1 MTIDHGQ
8 INTRERAISN
18 DWNRQVELGNRGIV
32 EALSAAVSSGARES
46 GVIGENGFLCS
57 PQPGT
62 MKTAIGPGLALY
74 YDATKVFPQSQMVWV
89 ESREIREVTHEA
101 ADGLARWD
109 VIEMQP
115 GSMTSSTQ
123 PRDQFDPLTG
133 TFSVVNMVKEVK
145 SYPTFQIRKGA
156 PSATPGAPAGVAG
169 WIPLA
174 YVQIPGGA
182 VAVDPTKIVY
192 CRPLLGDRGVGR
204 EGWTTSPLNGAF
216 ASNVKGGGV
225 NFPGGGIANGTI
237 QSALQGRFGATAAGM
252 FHHNFRVSNTVAVK
266 ITSMTYDGG
275 GLPAAD
281 QVVYFYAIP
290 APYPAG
296 YDSSLAGRE
305 LWTPDPANLYG
316 VNGGFYD
323 QGLQSDCIIISST
336 KEPSVVHSSGAST
349 GIGEFDHEFFNVAGP
364 AESFASSWVYI
375 GAAFYDQATGFV
387 IAQNTRQ
394 AWVSGARKT
403 GKGFDADLPIAAPIT
418 YNMWTKFVG
427 GLSMQLPVTA
437 TRLSMQAACTLAA
450 DDSIH
455 VEIEDTWRGQGNGT
469 VNGAITFDL
478 RNNAVGSEIVRYNFE
493 AMVSDTGTVK
503 IEEATV
509 NGINSTCDLVAR
521 AYQDAVLAQR

>member
-46 GVIGENGFLCS
+46 GVIGETGFLCS

-62 MKTAIGPGLALY
+62 MKTAIGPGLALF
-74 YDATKVFPQSQMVWV
+74 YDSTKVFPQSQMVWV

-145 SYPTFQIRKGA
+145 SYPAFQIRKGA
-156 PSATPGAPAGVAG
+156 PSATPGAPAGVPG

-174 YVQIPGGA
+174 YVQVPGGA

-192 CRPLLGDRGVGR
+192 CRPLLGDRGIGR
-204 EGWTTSPLNGAF
+204 EGWTTSTLNGAF

-225 NFPGGGIANGTI
+225 DFPGGGITNGTI
-237 QSALQGRFGATAAGM
+237 HSTLQGRFGATAAGM
-252 FHHNFRVSNTVAVK
+252 FHHNFRISNTVAVK
-266 ITSMTYDGG
+266 ITAMTYDGG

-290 APYPAG
+290 APYPTG
-296 YDSSLAGRE
+296 YDSSMAGRE
-305 LWTPDPANLYG
+305 LWTPDTANLYG
-316 VNGGFYD
+316 TSGGFYD
-323 QGLQSDCIIISST
+323 SGLQNDCIIIAST
-336 KEPSVVHSSGAST
+336 KEPSVVHPSGAST
-349 GIGEFDHEFFNVAGP
+349 GIGEFDHEFFNVAGA

-375 GAAFYDQATGFV
+375 GAAFYDQATGAV

-394 AWVSGARKT
+394 AWVSPARKT

-437 TRLSMQAACTLAA
+437 TRMCMQCTAQLGA

-455 VEIEDTWRGQGNGT
+455 VEMEDNWTGQNGPHSD
-469 VNGAITFDL
+469 GSPIFDL
-478 RNNAVGSEIVRYNFE
+478 RNNNAVQKVVKYTFE

-503 IEEATV
+503 IEEAEGTGV
-509 NGINSTCDLVAR
+509 VATCTLTAR
-521 AYQDAVLAQR
+521 AYEDAVLAQR